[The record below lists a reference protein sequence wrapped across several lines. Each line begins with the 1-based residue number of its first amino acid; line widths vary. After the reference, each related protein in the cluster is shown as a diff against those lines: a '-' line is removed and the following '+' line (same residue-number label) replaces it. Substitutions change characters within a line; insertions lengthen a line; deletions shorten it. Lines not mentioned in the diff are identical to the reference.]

1 MTIANTILI
10 HKKSGVSGNVPSTL
24 ANGELAIN
32 YADGKLYYKNSL
44 GTITSISSSGA
55 NSFATI
61 NASGTL
67 VFATSNNDI
76 LTFLGTNGVSIS
88 ACSTS
93 KTVTIGDGVT
103 FNVANSKT
111 QTYYQNNSPSSPNAN
126 DLWVANTGVMYEN
139 FGNTSYPVWAEVGP
153 TGTISNSAPGII
165 NATSISAS
173 SETITYT
180 PATTTGAGITISAAN
195 TQGGTGYADVLKF
208 TNISGGATNAN
219 KTIRLDGTGN
229 LQVVNSTYQS
239 TSLSLTDNGDMT
251 LSGNLTVNGI
261 NAGYAP
267 NRPAF
272 RVSGNGGSIS
282 ATTTVAGGYFV
293 VDYNQGGYLNTST
306 GYFTAP
312 LAGLY
317 QVDVVVR
324 TYSNTNSGINQI
336 IIRKTSGVT
345 TTSQIMVEFGIN
357 TTMNH
362 AGGASIV
369 KLAAGD
375 TLRFDVTSG
384 TIIFDGNDN
393 WSVAYIG

>member
-1 MTIANTILI
+1 MTIANTTIVV
-10 HKKSGVSGNVPSTL
+10 KKSGVSGNIPSTL

-32 YADGKLYYKNSL
+32 YADGKLYYKNAL
-44 GTITSISSSGA
+44 GTITAISSSGA

-67 VFATSNNDI
+67 VLASSNNDI
-76 LTFLGTNGVSIS
+76 LTILGSNGITVS

-111 QTYYQNNSPSSPNAN
+111 QTYYQNTAPSAPNAN

-153 TGTISNSAPGII
+153 TGVLANTQPGILAGTTI
-165 NATSISAS
+165 TAS
-173 SETITYT
+173 TANITYT
-180 PATTTGAGITISAAN
+180 PATTTGTGITISAAN
-195 TQGGTGYADVLKF
+195 TGGGTGYADVLKF
-208 TNISGGATNAN
+208 TNISGGATAPN
-219 KTIRLDGTGN
+219 KTIRLNSAGALEIIDSNYGN
-229 LQVVNSTYQS
+229 SIFQMLN
-239 TSLSLTDNGDMT
+239 NGDVT
-251 LSGNLTVNGI
+251 IKGNTTINGI
-261 NAGYAP
+261 GSVYSP

-357 TTMNH
+357 TTMNQV
-362 AGGASIV
+362 GGATIV

-384 TIIFDGNDN
+384 TITFDSNGN